1 MQSSHTDQFDIII
14 EQLVNLNIE
23 KAKAIEELEALNI
36 EEDALLD
43 KLRVQRAFSHRQAI
57 RATGTRTSRENP
69 CKNESHSVRTPAA
82 KSTKSKPNFAKNIS
96 DELTVGN
103 TVEIINRYRGQ
114 KGVIGT
120 VIKITAK
127 TVCIIKTKKYGTL
140 SKRIRNVRKI

>member
-1 MQSSHTDQFDIII
+1 MQPSHTDQFDNII

-23 KAKAIEELEALNI
+23 KAKVIEELEALNI

-43 KLRVQRAFSHRQAI
+43 KLKEQRAYSRRQAKI
-57 RATGTRTSRENP
+57 ATGTQTSRKNSA
-69 CKNESHSVRTPAA
+69 NESYSVRTPATE
-82 KSTKSKPNFAKNIS
+82 STKSKPNFAENIS

-120 VIKITAK
+120 VVKITAK
-127 TVCIIKTKKYGTL
+127 TVRIETKRHGTL